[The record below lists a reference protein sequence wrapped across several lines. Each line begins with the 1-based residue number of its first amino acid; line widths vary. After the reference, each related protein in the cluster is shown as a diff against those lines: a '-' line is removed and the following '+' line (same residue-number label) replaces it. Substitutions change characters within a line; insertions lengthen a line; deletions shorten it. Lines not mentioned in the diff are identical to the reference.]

1 MVFEGTGKGGDRH
14 IHGNSQGGRE
24 AMVCEGEEGMSIDK
38 RCGRI
43 SPTPLTCVFCIV
55 WSTLFLSGR
64 YVGIASMVIDFH
76 V

>member
-1 MVFEGTGKGGDRH
+1 M
-14 IHGNSQGGRE
+14 
-24 AMVCEGEEGMSIDK
+24 CEGEEGMLIDK

-64 YVGIASMVIDFH
+64 YVGIASMVMDFH